1 MRDEAPV
8 SSPVRSNTLT
18 PPDNPPH
25 QGIDLGRDICLGGG
39 LNWFWNVPDKEPL
52 EGRIKRLEDDFR
64 TLKETRSLDLKNVEN
79 DIQSDRSRIKRLETS
94 HSGLKEDK
102 RALHKRVTTLKE
114 TLEHKVKV
122 EVGEGILRQR
132 RQPGKEWSMDEI
144 GGGEG
149 SVNCSII
156 IGMENQMS
164 SSGLAIITSTSS
176 SL

>member
-1 MRDEAPV
+1 MRIIAQGNVPWPAMMCPPCHPTVHDENKSQWV
-8 SSPVRSNTLT
+8 VGNTTLVLSLLT
-18 PPDNPPH
+18 FIH
-25 QGIDLGRDICLGGG
+25 AAVISVAKLLRKACHGGP
-39 LNWFWNVPDKEPL
+39 NWFWNVPDKEPL

-64 TLKETRSLDLKNVEN
+64 TLKETMSLDLKNVEN

-102 RALHKRVTTLKE
+102 RALHKRVTTLKK

-132 RQPGKEWSMDEI
+132 RQPGKEWSKDEI

-149 SVNCSII
+149 SS
-156 IGMENQMS
+156 
-164 SSGLAIITSTSS
+164 
-176 SL
+176 